1 MKLSLLMYTLE
12 TSVASRSS
20 SNPWLG
26 LVEFVQNLA
35 LPGSTHVKLSHIR

>member
-20 SNPWLG
+20 SNPWM
-26 LVEFVQNLA
+26 EDYYIDEKKKKNLI
-35 LPGSTHVKLSHIR
+35 KLN